1 MSLIVCT
8 QLEKARS
15 HPTESNKTKLTIA
28 EGNLKLIMEKAK
40 HNYESNLIN
49 TYANSNNSQIFK
61 YISALTQ
68 NNSIPEVMSDGSYS
82 SSIDY
87 TKACMFNDFF
97 YSVFAKSSNTTEST
111 DNSDQTCTLH
121 DISISTT
128 EIFETLI
135 ILDPNKASGIDN
147 ISPRVLKFSAL
158 PLSGPI
164 SHLFQQCFV
173 QSYLP
178 QEWRTHCVVPIYK
191 SGDKILVSNYR
202 PVSLLCIISKVL
214 VFKVTYNFLAKKFSQ
229 HQFGFLPG
237 RSTLQ
242 QLLIFISKLL
252 EAKSENMMADV
263 VYLDFRKAFDSV
275 PHSKLLSK
283 LRSYGITGTLWRWFD
298 AYLNN
303 RTQYV
308 RINNTLSHSVNVTSG
323 VPQGSILGPLLFVL
337 YINDL
342 SNCLS
347 STLPFIYAD
356 DTKCINP
363 LTRKILI
370 KFLPGNRTIIL
381 VFTQA
386 PKAH

>member
-1 MSLIVCT
+1 
-8 QLEKARS
+8 
-15 HPTESNKTKLTIA
+15 
-28 EGNLKLIMEKAK
+28 MEKAK
-40 HNYESNLIN
+40 HNYEFNLIN
-49 TYANSNNSQIFK
+49 TYAISNNSQIFK
-61 YISALTQ
+61 YISTLTQ

-82 SSIDY
+82 SSIDHA
-87 TKACMFNDFF
+87 KACMFNDFF

-111 DNSDQTCTLH
+111 DNSDQICTLH

-128 EIFETLI
+128 EVFETLI
-135 ILDPNKASGIDN
+135 TLDPNKASGIDN

-164 SHLFQQCFV
+164 CHLFQQCFV

-191 SGDKILVSNYR
+191 SGDKTLVSNYC
-202 PVSLLCIISKVL
+202 PVSLLCSISKVL
-214 VFKVTYNFLAKKFSQ
+214 EKIVFKVTYNFLAKTFSQ
-229 HQFGFLPG
+229 HQFSFLPG

-252 EAKSENMMADV
+252 EAKSKNMMADV
-263 VYLDFRKAFDSV
+263 VYLNFCKAFDSV

-283 LRSYGITGTLWRWFD
+283 LRSHGITGTLWRWFD

-323 VPQGSILGPLLFVL
+323 VPQGSILGPLLYVL

-347 STLPFIYAD
+347 STLPFIIPSALKLFQLLM
-356 DTKCINP
+356 TV
-363 LTRKILI
+363 
-370 KFLPGNRTIIL
+370 G
-381 VFTQA
+381 
-386 PKAH
+386 

>member
-1 MSLIVCT
+1 M
-8 QLEKARS
+8 
-15 HPTESNKTKLTIA
+15 
-28 EGNLKLIMEKAK
+28 
-40 HNYESNLIN
+40 
-49 TYANSNNSQIFK
+49 
-61 YISALTQ
+61 ISFIQ
-68 NNSIPEVMSDGSYS
+68 
-82 SSIDY
+82 
-87 TKACMFNDFF
+87 C
-97 YSVFAKSSNTTEST
+97 AKSSNTTEST

-121 DISISTT
+121 DISISIT

-135 ILDPNKASGIDN
+135 TLDPNKASGIDN

-158 PLSGPI
+158 PLSSPI
-164 SHLFQQCFV
+164 CHLFQQCFV

-191 SGDKILVSNYR
+191 SGDKTLISNYH
-202 PVSLLCIISKVL
+202 PVSLLCSISKVL
-214 VFKVTYNFLAKKFSQ
+214 EKIVFKVTYDFLAKTFSQ

-237 RSTLQ
+237 WSTLQ

-252 EAKSENMMADV
+252 EAMSENMMADV

-303 RTQYV
+303 RTQSMYV

-356 DTKCINP
+356 DTKCIKAISTIDDSRLITSSDLLLP
-363 LTRKILI
+363 ILI
-370 KFLPGNRTIIL
+370 CLFVGKISHKFVLFFFLKPIYMIFLCNNINKDNLVINTILINTVIL
-381 VFTQA
+381 FYY
-386 PKAH
+386 KS